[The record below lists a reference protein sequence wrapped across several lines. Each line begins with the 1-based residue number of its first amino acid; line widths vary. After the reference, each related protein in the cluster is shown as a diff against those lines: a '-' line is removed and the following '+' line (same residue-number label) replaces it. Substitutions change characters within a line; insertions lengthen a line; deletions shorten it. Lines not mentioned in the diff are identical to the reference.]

1 MDDFREKIKK
11 IKEKIK
17 EEEKREKKKAEEN
30 DRGAEPSRIVPKDD
44 LELFQ
49 SEMQGVRRLSYK
61 SIVPKKNQIRRRY
74 LYDPDGE
81 VVNTLKL
88 LIDEKIEF
96 TISDTA
102 DYIEGYIKDIDPNL
116 LRSLK
121 RGEFSVESV
130 LDLHGTTREEAKRMV
145 KNFIEKARL
154 NSFRCISIIHGKGYH
169 SKDHIPVLKES
180 LKDWLSSR
188 SIGRHILAFCSA
200 MPKDGGTGAIYVL
213 LKKR

>member
-11 IKEKIK
+11 IREKIR
-17 EEEKREKKKAEEN
+17 EEEKREKKTAEN
-30 DRGAEPSRIVPKDD
+30 HRGTEPSKILPKDD
-44 LELFQ
+44 LELLYR
-49 SEMQGVRRLSYK
+49 EMQGVRRLPYK
-61 SIVPKKNQIRRRY
+61 SIVPKRNQIRKSY
-74 LYDPDGE
+74 LYDPDSE
-81 VVNTLKL
+81 VINTLKL

-102 DYIEGYIKDIDPNL
+102 DYIEGYIKDIDPNI

-154 NSFRCISIIHGKGYH
+154 NSLRCISIIHGKGYH

-200 MPKDGGTGAIYVL
+200 MPKDGGTGAVYVL